1 MKILVIGAAGKTGKA
16 VVEQALAAGH
26 TVTAFVHEKSDFSES
41 ATLRVVKGDAT
52 NRTDM
57 DQAVRGQDAVL
68 DTLGGKVPYKETT
81 LEASAVAIIL
91 QSMRDNEVRRLVV
104 LSMLGE
110 GDSKANTNLYE
121 RILMSTFLRGTGKD
135 KAEMETTVES
145 TDLDWTILRP
155 PFLTDEPA
163 TGSVKVFSAD
173 MKETAHKITRSDL
186 AAFIIAEITSK
197 THLRQAITIANS

>member
-16 VVEQALAAGH
+16 VVKQALAAGH
-26 TVTAFVHEKSDFSES
+26 TVTAFVHDESDFSES
-41 ATLRVVKGDAT
+41 AVLRVVKGDAT
-52 NRTDM
+52 NRADM

-68 DTLGGKVPYKETT
+68 DTLGGKLPYKETT
-81 LEASAVAIIL
+81 LETSAIAIIL
-91 QSMRDNEVRRLVV
+91 QSMRDNKVRRLVV

-110 GDSKANTNLYE
+110 GDSKGNTNLYQ

-135 KAEMETTVES
+135 KAEMEKAVES

-155 PFLTDEPA
+155 LFLTDQPA
-163 TGSVKVFSAD
+163 SGSVNVFSAD
-173 MKETAHKITRSDL
+173 TKETAHNITRSDL
-186 AAFIIAEITSK
+186 AAFMISEVTSD